1 MDVRTDDDASLRER
15 VLRRIRLDVVAGE
28 VEPGTLYSVPALA
41 RSLGI
46 STTPIR
52 EALLE
57 LTTAGLLEPL
67 RNRGFR
73 VVDPSLD
80 ELRDLFEVR
89 VQLEVQAFV
98 KLAESG
104 LTDVGELARRAD
116 EIAAAVKRGDVPAY
130 LEADRA
136 FHLELVSRAGNR
148 VLTDI
153 VMGLR
158 DRMRLY
164 GIRSTAGLARQQAS
178 VAEHH
183 QIVEILQNSDLDSA
197 TKVMTEHIMDWQPV
211 FTEAV
216 EARRFRSSR

>member
-1 MDVRTDDDASLRER
+1 MDVRTDDDSLRER
-15 VLRRIRLDVVAGE
+15 VLRRIRLDVVSGE

-98 KLAESG
+98 KLAGSG
-104 LTDVGELARRAD
+104 PADVGDLARKAD
-116 EIAAAVKRGDVPAY
+116 EIAAAVENGDVPAY

-136 FHLELVSRAGNR
+136 FHLELLSRAGNR
-148 VLTDI
+148 VLTDT

-164 GIRSTAGLARQQAS
+164 GIRSPAGLARQRAS

-183 QIVEILQNSDLDSA
+183 RILAILRRSEIDSA
-197 TKVMTEHIMDWQPV
+197 REVMTEHIMDWQPV
-211 FTEAV
+211 FTAAI
-216 EARRFRSSR
+216 EARRSRFKC